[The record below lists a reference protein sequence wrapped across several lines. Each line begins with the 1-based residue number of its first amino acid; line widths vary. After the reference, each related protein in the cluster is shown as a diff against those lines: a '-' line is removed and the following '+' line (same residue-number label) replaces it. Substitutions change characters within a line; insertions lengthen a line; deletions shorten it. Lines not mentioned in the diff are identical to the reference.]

1 MSKLADILKNEYK
14 SKGILT
20 GAASAIGK
28 KTLEKLD
35 IRNALF
41 GGSGIG
47 SVLGRKIFGKGYSA
61 TSSKISPTSSI
72 QSSQTSGVDNALL
85 QAINQNATITAKN
98 TMGIPM
104 MARDM
109 NVMRQNVVK
118 LVKLQ
123 GGTPST
129 KADMFFSKAKERE
142 AMYESAMEKNKPTKF
157 GQKANDDPDKKGF
170 IGKLLE
176 YGTFLFAGLKAILSK
191 IPDMLSSVVGGA
203 LKTIMNIFSIDNI
216 MKVMGIAKDALTSI
230 FKIAGM
236 VASSPIFLALAG
248 ATSVAML
255 LNYLREDYDAKK
267 DEYQNLAQKKKD
279 TGSLS
284 ETEEKR
290 LKELDNPAIRS
301 ATTKDL
307 NYDPIEDK
315 ETTELKPGQIANEN
329 RAKSMKQLQPGTA
342 KEYLAQGEEFYKS
355 EGYTKDQLEKYAAGQ
370 KVITPPTKPPAPTSP
385 TAPGQKVIAPPTKP
399 PAPTSPTAPT
409 KITQNVTDNLSN
421 IRQALIDKGIT
432 DEKYITAVQANVMKE
447 SGGVTKSENIDYS
460 KTSNERIRNI
470 FKSATKGKTDSEINE
485 MKSTPEKMANSVYGG
500 KMGNTEP
507 GDGWKYRGRGFIQLT
522 GKDNYKS
529 ASKDIFGDDR
539 LLQNPDLANDPQVAT
554 QVTAWFMKKGKAG
567 MISRMGLNGQSLTQN
582 EANLLA
588 TSQIAGR
595 DVRKSSD
602 YLKGEIMSKV
612 SKFQEQLT
620 TQNTKGTVLAQTST
634 DVKSTRDSALANK
647 PETVVVTTP
656 APAPQVSGMGG
667 GSVTMASVMDDEFA
681 RRVLNY
687 VGA

>member
-1 MSKLADILKNEYK
+1 VSADSVSDNAFQLYANTKIGTNTNSNLVVE
-14 SKGILT
+14 STTDSVSAIT
-20 GAASAIGK
+20 GA
-28 KTLEKLD
+28 
-35 IRNALF
+35 
-41 GGSGIG
+41 
-47 SVLGRKIFGKGYSA
+47 LG
-61 TSSKISPTSSI
+61 
-72 QSSQTSGVDNALL
+72 
-85 QAINQNATITAKN
+85 
-98 TMGIPM
+98 GIPKM
-104 MARDM
+104 IGD
-109 NVMRQNVVK
+109 VFEGIK
-118 LVKLQ
+118 
-123 GGTPST
+123 
-129 KADMFFSKAKERE
+129 
-142 AMYESAMEKNKPTKF
+142 SA
-157 GQKANDDPDKKGF
+157 
-170 IGKLLE
+170 
-176 YGTFLFAGLKAILSK
+176 
-191 IPDMLSSVVGGA
+191 
-203 LKTIMNIFSIDNI
+203 FSIENI
-216 MKVMGIAKDALTSI
+216 MKLMGVAKDTLSSI
-230 FKIAGM
+230 LKF
-236 VASSPIFLALAG
+236 AG
-248 ATSVAML
+248 AVAANPVFLSIAALGTAGAML
-255 LNYLREDYDAKK
+255 AKLRGDYDDQKA
-267 DEYQNLAQKKKD
+267 EYQKLAQKKKENG
-279 TGSLS
+279 TLS
-284 ETEEKR
+284 EDEEKR
-290 LKELDNPAIRS
+290 LRELDNPAIRS

-370 KVITPPTKPPAPTSP
+370 KVIT
-385 TAPGQKVIAPPTKP
+385 PPTKP

-567 MISRMGLNGQSLTQN
+567 MISRMGLDGQSLTQN

-620 TQNTKGTVLAQTST
+620 AQNNKGTVLAQTST
-634 DVKSTRDSALANK
+634 DVKNSRDSALAKK
-647 PETVVVTTP
+647 PETIVVNSPP
-656 APAPQVSGMGG
+656 APAQVPSMGG

>member
-14 SKGILT
+14 SKGIVT

-28 KTLEKLD
+28 KSLEKLD

-61 TSSKISPTSSI
+61 TSSKITPTSSI

-142 AMYESAMEKNKPTKF
+142 AMYESAMEKNKPTKL

-216 MKVMGIAKDALTSI
+216 IKVMGIAKDALTSI

-255 LNYLREDYDAKK
+255 LNYLRGDYGDKK

-284 ETEEKR
+284 EPEEKR
-290 LKELDNPAIRS
+290 LRELDNPAIRS

-307 NYDPIEDK
+307 NYDPIENK
-315 ETTELKPGQIANEN
+315 ETVELKPGQIANEN
-329 RAKSMKQLQPGTA
+329 RAKSLKQLQPGTA

-355 EGYTKDQLEKYAAGQ
+355 EGYTKEQLEKFAAG
-370 KVITPPTKPPAPTSP
+370 K
-385 TAPGQKVIAPPTKP
+385 KVIAPPTK
-399 PAPTSPTAPT
+399 PTAPT
-409 KITQNVTDNLSN
+409 KITQNVADNLSN

-447 SGGVTKSENIDYS
+447 SGGITKSENIDYS
-460 KTSNERIRNI
+460 NTSNERIRNI

-485 MKSTPEKMANSVYGG
+485 MKSSPEKMANSVYGG

-539 LLQNPDLANDPQVAT
+539 LLQNPELANDPQVAT

-567 MISRMGLNGQSLTQN
+567 MISRMGLNGQSLTQK

-602 YLKGEIMSKV
+602 YLKGEVLAKV

-620 TQNTKGTVLAQTST
+620 TQNNKGTVLAQTST
-634 DVKSTRDSALANK
+634 DVKSTRDLALANK
-647 PETVVVTTP
+647 PETIVVNTP
-656 APAPQVSGMGG
+656 SSAPQVSGMGG
-667 GSVTMASVMDDEFA
+667 GTITMASVTDDEFA